1 MKILAQIIQITCHFL
16 KNVADAGAVYGN
28 LRIENILVKLD
39 TAKTKVEGIKFLNV
53 GHVIEIE
60 SAQNIVIPD

>member
-1 MKILAQIIQITCHFL
+1 M
-16 KNVADAGAVYGN
+16 ADAGAVYGN

-53 GHVIEIE
+53 GNVIEIE